1 MGRRLSREWSSPRFT
16 WSTSSAPGSPHTWQ
30 MRPYLANTRARRCFQ
45 SFGSRSLRVEPRV
58 LADMELGGLDAVGR
72 VRVALVPARR
82 KVRAPALCHSLALP
96 ALVQPVINKGGLRFR
111 VAELDGDRPAVYRHL
126 HLDPLSRGGLD
137 QRWGRHD
144 HPAAEMVNVPAR
156 RTIRSSEP
164 SAATS
169 TQTW

>member
-1 MGRRLSREWSSPRFT
+1 
-16 WSTSSAPGSPHTWQ
+16 
-30 MRPYLANTRARRCFQ
+30 
-45 SFGSRSLRVEPRV
+45 RSLRVDPRQ
-58 LADMELGGLDAVGR
+58 LPDMELSCLHTVGR
-72 VRVALVPARR
+72 VHLDPVPARR
-82 KVRAPALCHSLALP
+82 KVRAPTLGHSLDLP

-111 VAELDGDRPAVYRHL
+111 VTELDSDRPTVYRPL

-137 QRWGRHD
+137 QRRSSRHD

>member
-1 MGRRLSREWSSPRFT
+1 MGRRLAREWSSPRFT

-45 SFGSRSLRVEPRV
+45 SFGSRSLRVDPRQ
-58 LADMELGGLDAVGR
+58 LPDMELSCLHAVGR
-72 VRVALVPARR
+72 VHLDPVTARR
-82 KVRAPALCHSLALP
+82 KVRTPALGHSLDLP
-96 ALVQPVINKGGLRFR
+96 ALVQPVINKGRLRFR
-111 VAELDGDRPAVYRHL
+111 VSGLDGDRPAVYRHL

-137 QRWGRHD
+137 QRWGRHA
-144 HPAAEMVNVPAR
+144 HPAAETVNVPAR